1 MNVMRKLLGGG
12 AGGGN
17 PDGVDGATCG
27 DDQLSPSPSQLEPD
41 LLGLNHLRKMYQVEF
56 CSSFTL

>member
-56 CSSFTL
+56 C